1 MSKGLPALR
10 LLKGEEVLE
19 STEGVIAKDKL
30 FSLLNNH
37 LQSN

>member
-1 MSKGLPALR
+1 M
-10 LLKGEEVLE
+10 KGEKVLE

-30 FSLLNNH
+30 LSLLDNH